1 MCLPPLSDS
10 LSLPKLLNLNLDSSS
25 SRSSS
30 PSSPPR
36 FHDRHH
42 HHHHHSSHHH
52 HFRRRRKSNSS
63 CSTCSDTTSS
73 SSTTTSISL
82 RPPPRSYHPPQPSR
96 KPPPPPALRERE
108 RDTYRTSRSKVRDVE
123 ETFIPLP
130 PARPVRIARPWPR
143 PRLPPPPPPVVI
155 DVREREREREF
166 CRLPDVEAEEVE
178 CVGVFEPEEER
189 ERVEEWVVMRERGGW
204 RRPSG
209 GGIVSRERGRW
220 KEVVEDEEVD
230 EEVDRVEE
238 DRRRKVRVENRNLSH
253 RRRSSLTARPRFRF
267 STLRGFQQPELSK
280 KLNQVIKNEN
290 AAIGAHEKASRE
302 RVSIASQLSEWG
314 EWTEDDAVADITDKF
329 AVLMAEIG
337 EQEDTFA
344 QYLEEYRIVLK
355 QIRDTENS
363 VQPSRDHR
371 AKIADEIQRLKWKE
385 PHSHKIDTLEQEL
398 VRAEAQSLVAE
409 AQLTNVTRSKLKE
422 ALDIHTAAV
431 IERNE
436 KQILLARHARR
447 VLEQLDDTPVV
458 PGDSPREYDRTSS
471 TRQILEEAENDLRS
485 WESTTVPIH
494 SAAGELPDSTLL
506 PTAARRATN
515 GRASY
520 AADTAV
526 SDSVRDVNGS
536 AEPTYVNGAGHE
548 RYTNGTGVEQYAN
561 GTGQERYVNGSGQER
576 YANGTGQE
584 GYANGNAA
592 ERQVNGTGREY
603 TNGTTGAYAN
613 GGSARYVEG
622 VAPEEYVDR
631 SATEE
636 YSGRAQEQSATG
648 VTEEQYSSRAQEP
661 VAASASEVR
670 YPGRPLGQVFT
681 SAADERYATG
691 GTEGPSVSAV
701 EEQITPTAAQDIY
714 SSQTGR
720 DQVAD
725 GSVREETLKTE
736 EEEEVRRAPDPRLS
750 YASRGSEAPQ
760 IISPV
765 PVQAHPVAVPI

>member
-1 MCLPPLSDS
+1 M
-10 LSLPKLLNLNLDSSS
+10 
-25 SRSSS
+25 SRS
-30 PSSPPR
+30 
-36 FHDRHH
+36 
-42 HHHHHSSHHH
+42 
-52 HFRRRRKSNSS
+52 
-63 CSTCSDTTSS
+63 
-73 SSTTTSISL
+73 
-82 RPPPRSYHPPQPSR
+82 
-96 KPPPPPALRERE
+96 
-108 RDTYRTSRSKVRDVE
+108 
-123 ETFIPLP
+123 
-130 PARPVRIARPWPR
+130 
-143 PRLPPPPPPVVI
+143 
-155 DVREREREREF
+155 
-166 CRLPDVEAEEVE
+166 
-178 CVGVFEPEEER
+178 
-189 ERVEEWVVMRERGGW
+189 WVDW
-204 RRPSG
+204 
-209 GGIVSRERGRW
+209 
-220 KEVVEDEEVD
+220 
-230 EEVDRVEE
+230 
-238 DRRRKVRVENRNLSH
+238 NRNLSH
-253 RRRSSLTARPRFRF
+253 RRRSSLTSRPRFRF

-344 QYLEEYRIVLK
+344 QYLEEYRVVLK

-363 VQPSRDHR
+363 VQPSRDQR

-409 AQLTNVTRSKLKE
+409 AQLINVTRSKLKE

-458 PGDSPREYDRTSS
+458 PGDSPHEYDRTST

-485 WESTTVPIH
+485 WESTTVPIQ

-506 PTAARRATN
+506 PAAARRATN

-536 AEPTYVNGAGHE
+536 AEASYANGAGPE
-548 RYTNGTGVEQYAN
+548 RYTSGTGVEQYAN
-561 GTGQERYVNGSGQER
+561 GTGQERYVNGTGQER
-576 YANGTGQE
+576 YVNGTGQE
-584 GYANGNAA
+584 RYVNGNAP
-592 ERQVNGTGREY
+592 ERQVNGAGREQY
-603 TNGTTGAYAN
+603 TNGTTTGAYAD
-613 GGSARYVEG
+613 GGDARYVEG
-622 VAPEEYVDR
+622 VAPEEHVDR
-631 SATEE
+631 NATEE
-636 YSGRAQEQSATG
+636 YAGRSQEQSATG

-661 VAASASEVR
+661 VAASAGEER
-670 YPGRPLGQVFT
+670 YPGRPQGQVFT

-691 GTEGPSVSAV
+691 GTEGPSVPAV
-701 EEQITPTAAQDIY
+701 EEQVTPAAAQDLY

-725 GSVREETLKTE
+725 GSVPEETLKTQ
-736 EEEEVRRAPDPRLS
+736 EEEEVPRAPDPRIS

>member
-1 MCLPPLSDS
+1 MCLPPLSDT
-10 LSLPKLLNLNLDSSS
+10 LSLPKILNLNLDSSS
-25 SRSSS
+25 RCSS
-30 PSSPPR
+30 PSPPPR

-42 HHHHHSSHHH
+42 HHSHHH
-52 HFRRRRKSNSS
+52 HFSRRRRRSKST
-63 CSTCSDTTSS
+63 CSTCSDTSTSTS
-73 SSTTTSISL
+73 TSTTTSISI

-96 KPPPPPALRERE
+96 KPPPPPAPRE
-108 RDTYRTSRSKVRDVE
+108 RDTHRTSRTKIRDIE

-130 PARPVRIARPWPR
+130 PVRPVRIARPWPR
-143 PRLPPPPPPVVI
+143 PPPPVVI
-155 DVREREREREF
+155 DVREREREYR
-166 CRLPDVEAEEVE
+166 RLPDMEAEEVE

-209 GGIVSRERGRW
+209 GTTIRERERW
-220 KEVVEDEEVD
+220 KEVVGEDEEVD
-230 EEVDRVEE
+230 EEVDR
-238 DRRRKVRVENRNLSH
+238 RKVRVEYIRAQNRNLSH

-314 EWTEDDAVADITDKF
+314 EWTDDDAVADITDKV

-371 AKIADEIQRLKWKE
+371 AKIADEIQKLKWKE

-447 VLEQLDDTPVV
+447 VLELLDDTPVV
-458 PGDSPREYDRTSS
+458 PGDSPHEYDRTSS

-485 WESTTVPIH
+485 WESTTVPIQ

-506 PTAARRATN
+506 PTAARRAAN
-515 GRASY
+515 GRPSY

-536 AEPTYVNGAGHE
+536 AEASYVNGAGPE

-561 GTGQERYVNGSGQER
+561 GTGQQRYVNGTGQER

-584 GYANGNAA
+584 RYVNGNAA
-592 ERQVNGTGREY
+592 ERQVNGTGREQY
-603 TNGTTGAYAN
+603 TNGGTTGAYAN
-613 GGSARYVEG
+613 GGTARYVEG
-622 VAPEEYVDR
+622 VAPEEYEDR

-636 YSGRAQEQSATG
+636 YAGRAQEQSATG
-648 VTEEQYSSRAQEP
+648 FAEQQYTSRAQEP
-661 VAASASEVR
+661 VAASAGEER

-691 GTEGPSVSAV
+691 GTEGPSVPAI
-701 EEQITPTAAQDIY
+701 EEQTTPAAAQDLY

-720 DQVAD
+720 DQVVD
-725 GSVREETLKTE
+725 GSVPEETLKTQG
-736 EEEEVRRAPDPRLS
+736 EEEVPRPPDPRLS
-750 YASRGSEAPQ
+750 YTSRGSEAPQ

-765 PVQAHPVAVPI
+765 PVQAQPVAVPI

>member
-1 MCLPPLSDS
+1 MAGLYCNRPM
-10 LSLPKLLNLNLDSSS
+10 
-25 SRSSS
+25 
-30 PSSPPR
+30 
-36 FHDRHH
+36 
-42 HHHHHSSHHH
+42 
-52 HFRRRRKSNSS
+52 
-63 CSTCSDTTSS
+63 TSMP
-73 SSTTTSISL
+73 IRVL
-82 RPPPRSYHPPQPSR
+82 RM
-96 KPPPPPALRERE
+96 
-108 RDTYRTSRSKVRDVE
+108 TSR
-123 ETFIPLP
+123 
-130 PARPVRIARPWPR
+130 
-143 PRLPPPPPPVVI
+143 
-155 DVREREREREF
+155 
-166 CRLPDVEAEEVE
+166 
-178 CVGVFEPEEER
+178 
-189 ERVEEWVVMRERGGW
+189 
-204 RRPSG
+204 
-209 GGIVSRERGRW
+209 
-220 KEVVEDEEVD
+220 
-230 EEVDRVEE
+230 
-238 DRRRKVRVENRNLSH
+238 NRNLSH

-363 VQPSRDHR
+363 VQPSRDQR

-471 TRQILEEAENDLRS
+471 TRKILEEAENDLRS
-485 WESTTVPIH
+485 WESTTVPIQ

-536 AEPTYVNGAGHE
+536 AEPSYVNGAGHE

-576 YANGTGQE
+576 YVNGTGQE
-584 GYANGNAA
+584 RYVNGNAA
-592 ERQVNGTGREY
+592 ERQVNGGGREQY
-603 TNGTTGAYAN
+603 TNGTTTGAYAN
-613 GGSARYVEG
+613 GGNARYVEG

-636 YSGRAQEQSATG
+636 YAGRSQEQSATG

-661 VAASASEVR
+661 VAASAGEER

-736 EEEEVRRAPDPRLS
+736 EEEGVRRAPDPRLS
-750 YASRGSEAPQ
+750 YTSRGSEAPQ

>member
-1 MCLPPLSDS
+1 M
-10 LSLPKLLNLNLDSSS
+10 
-25 SRSSS
+25 
-30 PSSPPR
+30 
-36 FHDRHH
+36 
-42 HHHHHSSHHH
+42 
-52 HFRRRRKSNSS
+52 
-63 CSTCSDTTSS
+63 
-73 SSTTTSISL
+73 
-82 RPPPRSYHPPQPSR
+82 
-96 KPPPPPALRERE
+96 
-108 RDTYRTSRSKVRDVE
+108 
-123 ETFIPLP
+123 
-130 PARPVRIARPWPR
+130 
-143 PRLPPPPPPVVI
+143 
-155 DVREREREREF
+155 
-166 CRLPDVEAEEVE
+166 EAEEVE

-189 ERVEEWVVMRERGGW
+189 ERVE
-204 RRPSG
+204 
-209 GGIVSRERGRW
+209 
-220 KEVVEDEEVD
+220 
-230 EEVDRVEE
+230 
-238 DRRRKVRVENRNLSH
+238 ENRNLSH

-314 EWTEDDAVADITDKF
+314 EWTDGDAVADITDKV

-371 AKIADEIQRLKWKE
+371 AKIADEIQKLKWKE

-447 VLEQLDDTPVV
+447 VLELLDDTPVV
-458 PGDSPREYDRTSS
+458 PGDSPHEYDRTSS

-485 WESTTVPIH
+485 WESTTVPIQ

-506 PTAARRATN
+506 PTAARRAAN
-515 GRASY
+515 GRPSY

-536 AEPTYVNGAGHE
+536 AEASYVNGAGPE

-561 GTGQERYVNGSGQER
+561 GTGQQRYVNGTCQER

-584 GYANGNAA
+584 RYVNGNAA
-592 ERQVNGTGREY
+592 ERQVNGTGREQY
-603 TNGTTGAYAN
+603 TSGGTTGAYAN
-613 GGSARYVEG
+613 GGTARYVEG
-622 VAPEEYVDR
+622 VAPEEYEDR

-636 YSGRAQEQSATG
+636 YAGRAQEQSATG
-648 VTEEQYSSRAQEP
+648 FAEQQYTSRAQEP
-661 VAASASEVR
+661 VAASAGEER

-691 GTEGPSVSAV
+691 GTEGPSVPAI
-701 EEQITPTAAQDIY
+701 EEQTTPAAAQDLY

-720 DQVAD
+720 DQVVD
-725 GSVREETLKTE
+725 GSVPEETLKTQD
-736 EEEEVRRAPDPRLS
+736 EEEVPRPPDPRLS
-750 YASRGSEAPQ
+750 YTSRGSEAPQ

-765 PVQAHPVAVPI
+765 PVQAQPVAVPI

>member
-1 MCLPPLSDS
+1 MCLPPLSDT
-10 LSLPKLLNLNLDSSS
+10 LSLPKILNLNLDSSS
-25 SRSSS
+25 SRCSS
-30 PSSPPR
+30 PSPPPR

-42 HHHHHSSHHH
+42 HHSHHH
-52 HFRRRRKSNSS
+52 HFSRRRRRSNST
-63 CSTCSDTTSS
+63 CSTCSDTSTSTS
-73 SSTTTSISL
+73 TSTTTSISI
-82 RPPPRSYHPPQPSR
+82 RPPPRSYHPPHPSR
-96 KPPPPPALRERE
+96 KPPPPPAPRE
-108 RDTYRTSRSKVRDVE
+108 RDTHRTSRTKIRDVE

-130 PARPVRIARPWPR
+130 PVRPVRIARPWPR
-143 PRLPPPPPPVVI
+143 PPPPVVI
-155 DVREREREREF
+155 DVREREREYR
-166 CRLPDVEAEEVE
+166 RLPDMEAEEVE

-189 ERVEEWVVMRERGGW
+189 ERVEEWVVMRERRGW

-209 GGIVSRERGRW
+209 GTTIRERERW
-220 KEVVEDEEVD
+220 KEVVGEDEEVI
-230 EEVDRVEE
+230 EEVDRVEKEE
-238 DRRRKVRVENRNLSH
+238 DRRNVRVENRNLSH

-314 EWTEDDAVADITDKF
+314 EWTDDDAVADITDKV

-371 AKIADEIQRLKWKE
+371 AKIADEIQKLKWKE

-447 VLEQLDDTPVV
+447 VLELLDDTPVV
-458 PGDSPREYDRTSS
+458 PGDSPHEYDRTSS

-485 WESTTVPIH
+485 WESTTVPIQ

-506 PTAARRATN
+506 PTAARRAAN
-515 GRASY
+515 GRPSY

-536 AEPTYVNGAGHE
+536 AEASYVNGAGPE

-561 GTGQERYVNGSGQER
+561 GTGQQRYVNGTGQER

-584 GYANGNAA
+584 RYVNGNAA
-592 ERQVNGTGREY
+592 ERQVNGTGREQY
-603 TNGTTGAYAN
+603 TNGGTTGAYAN
-613 GGSARYVEG
+613 GGTARYVEG
-622 VAPEEYVDR
+622 VAPEEYEDR

-636 YSGRAQEQSATG
+636 YAGRAQEQSATG
-648 VTEEQYSSRAQEP
+648 FAEQQYTSRAQEP
-661 VAASASEVR
+661 VAASAGEER

-691 GTEGPSVSAV
+691 GTEGPSVSAI
-701 EEQITPTAAQDIY
+701 EEQTTPAAAQDLY

-720 DQVAD
+720 DQVVD
-725 GSVREETLKTE
+725 GSVPEETLKTQD
-736 EEEEVRRAPDPRLS
+736 EEEVPRPPDPRLS
-750 YASRGSEAPQ
+750 YTSRGSEAPQ

-765 PVQAHPVAVPI
+765 PVQAQPVAVPI

>member
-1 MCLPPLSDS
+1 MLLPLTTTTIPRSPSPPQPPPS
-10 LSLPKLLNLNLDSSS
+10 LQQTTKKIEEHMQHLQRYFHIHIHIHYHLHLHPPSTAKL
-25 SRSSS
+25 SS
-30 PSSPPR
+30 PSTVSQTSAP
-36 FHDRHH
+36 
-42 HHHHHSSHHH
+42 
-52 HFRRRRKSNSS
+52 
-63 CSTCSDTTSS
+63 TC
-73 SSTTTSISL
+73 
-82 RPPPRSYHPPQPSR
+82 
-96 KPPPPPALRERE
+96 
-108 RDTYRTSRSKVRDVE
+108 TSR
-123 ETFIPLP
+123 
-130 PARPVRIARPWPR
+130 ARYSPNKPVRIARPWPR
-143 PRLPPPPPPVVI
+143 PPPPVVI
-155 DVREREREREF
+155 DVREREREYR
-166 CRLPDVEAEEVE
+166 RLPDMEAEEVE

-209 GGIVSRERGRW
+209 GTTIRERERW
-220 KEVVEDEEVD
+220 KEVVGEDEEVD
-230 EEVDRVEE
+230 EEVD
-238 DRRRKVRVENRNLSH
+238 RRKVRVENRNLSH

-314 EWTEDDAVADITDKF
+314 EWTDDDAVADITDKV

-371 AKIADEIQRLKWKE
+371 AKIADEIQKLKWKE

-447 VLEQLDDTPVV
+447 VLELLDDTPVV
-458 PGDSPREYDRTSS
+458 PGDSPHEYDRTSS

-485 WESTTVPIH
+485 WESTTVPIQ

-506 PTAARRATN
+506 PTAARRAAN
-515 GRASY
+515 GRPSY

-536 AEPTYVNGAGHE
+536 AEASYVNGAGPE

-561 GTGQERYVNGSGQER
+561 GTGQQRYVNGTGQER

-584 GYANGNAA
+584 RYVNGNAA
-592 ERQVNGTGREY
+592 ERQVNGTGREQY
-603 TNGTTGAYAN
+603 TNGGTTGAYAN
-613 GGSARYVEG
+613 GGTARYVEG
-622 VAPEEYVDR
+622 VAPEEYEDR

-636 YSGRAQEQSATG
+636 YAGRAQEQSATG
-648 VTEEQYSSRAQEP
+648 FAEQQYTSRAQEP
-661 VAASASEVR
+661 VAASAGEER

-691 GTEGPSVSAV
+691 GTEGPSVPAI
-701 EEQITPTAAQDIY
+701 EEQTTPAAAQDLY

-720 DQVAD
+720 DQVVD
-725 GSVREETLKTE
+725 GSVPEETLKTQG
-736 EEEEVRRAPDPRLS
+736 EEEVPRPPDPRLS
-750 YASRGSEAPQ
+750 YTSRGSEAPQ

-765 PVQAHPVAVPI
+765 PVQAQPVAVPI